1 MRPITCLAFF
11 LLVFHCVKAQSNIPP
26 AESPGGYF
34 NSFQKFSYNTP
45 NADSAVFYLRK
56 LASNGMYIGYL
67 RPLLHD
73 SFAQAFLPGKADK
86 DTASAR
92 RQQESKRLHTAIL
105 ERIMA
110 DTLQRLVKT
119 ARPIYLWY
127 KVQQYQSDAGKLTP
141 LVQEFI
147 DQELSDALYTD
158 KAARYGIMICQ
169 LIEQHPSLKL
179 AVANIRSAI
188 YDHLSRNQVSL
199 TDSTK
204 RGDLE
209 RRAWYRYMYAYVNFV
224 AAKGT
229 GDPTEKEKFL
239 KLAYDY
245 SPDMEDRN
253 HYSSYF
259 YDMVFIFGDERGGF
273 KKDYLTFLTHSGK
286 DPQTI
291 LNILRQ
297 MALIEPEYKATL
309 KDYYSTH
316 NKTSKSFAAYWSDAI
331 NATAKEAPPIA
342 LAMLDKKAFSSKQ
355 LMGKWVVVDFWGTW
369 CAPCRAEHPAMQ
381 KFYDSTILQKPGTIS
396 LLTIACRDTESKVV
410 SYMSEKKFS
419 FPVAMSDG
427 KIQTTYAV
435 QGYPTK
441 LLITPA
447 GKYITIPFGADWT
460 NFIKQYADL

>member
-1 MRPITCLAFF
+1 M
-11 LLVFHCVKAQSNIPP
+11 PP

-45 NADSAVFYLRK
+45 NADSAIFYLRK

-67 RPLLHD
+67 RDLLHN
-73 SFAQAFLPGKADK
+73 SFAQAFLPGEEDK
-86 DTASAR
+86 DMANAR

-105 ERIMA
+105 EKIMV
-110 DTLQRLVKT
+110 DTLQYLTKT

-127 KVQQYQSDAGKLTP
+127 KVQQYQRDADQLAP

-147 DQELSDALYTD
+147 DKELPDALYTD
-158 KAARYGIMICQ
+158 KAARYGSMICQ
-169 LIEQHPSLKL
+169 LIEQHPSLKP
-179 AVANIRSAI
+179 AVAKIRSVI
-188 YDHLSRNQVSL
+188 YDHLSRNQVEL

-209 RRAWYRYMYAYVNFV
+209 RRAWYRYMYAYSNFI
-224 AAKGT
+224 AAKAT
-229 GDPTEKEKFL
+229 TDPIEKEKLL

-273 KKDYLTFLTHSGK
+273 KDEYLTFLTNSGK

-291 LNILRQ
+291 LKMLRQ
-297 MALIEPEYKATL
+297 MALIEPEYKTKL
-309 KDYYSTH
+309 REYYSAH
-316 NKTSKSFAAYWSDAI
+316 NKTSKNFTAYWSDAI
-331 NATAKEAPPIA
+331 NATAKDAPPIA
-342 LAMLDKKAFSSKQ
+342 LAMLDKKAFSSKK
-355 LMGKWVVVDFWGTW
+355 LLGKWVVVDFWGTW
-369 CAPCRAEHPAMQ
+369 CSPCRAEHPAMQ
-381 KFYDSTILQKPGTIS
+381 KFYDSTILRKPAAIS
-396 LLTIACRDTESKVV
+396 LLTIACRDTEQKVID
-410 SYMSEKKFS
+410 YMTEKKFS
-419 FPVAMSDG
+419 FPVAMSDN
-427 KIQTTYAV
+427 KIERTYSV

-441 LLITPA
+441 LLITPT
-447 GKYITIPFGADWT
+447 GKYITIPFGVDWT